1 MVKISWGKVCQE
13 NLDIFRACSSGIL
26 IFFRDIRFRK
36 GDSGLYGGGVGLGI
50 PSGTKNYYYEIFF

>member
-36 GDSGLYGGGVGLGI
+36 GDSGLYGGRGGGVRN
-50 PSGTKNYYYEIFF
+50 TKWNEELLL

>member
-36 GDSGLYGGGVGLGI
+36 GDSGLYGGRGGVGI
-50 PSGTKNYYYEIFF
+50 TKWNEEFLL